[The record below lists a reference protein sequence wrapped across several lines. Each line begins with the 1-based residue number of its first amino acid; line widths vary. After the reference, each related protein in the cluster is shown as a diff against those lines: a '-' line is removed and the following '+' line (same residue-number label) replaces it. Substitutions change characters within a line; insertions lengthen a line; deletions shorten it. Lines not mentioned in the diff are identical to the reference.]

1 MQCRVAIAV
10 LLLLLLPLL
19 MSKSNRCLF
28 ESAYHR
34 MWKTIVELRLL
45 LLLQSIAVVA
55 SLFDITFVRLHFNI
69 FLQLESRALEYTHR
83 HRHRHNTQAQA
94 YNHIETSHARD
105 RKINR
110 RRAKEITLNSLVFR
124 FCLICTHFL
133 YFSCASFLF

>member
-45 LLLQSIAVVA
+45 LLLLQSIAVAA
-55 SLFDITFVRLHFNI
+55 SLFNITFVRLHFNI
-69 FLQLESRALEYTHR
+69 FLQLESRALEYT